1 MPTQSE
7 VKQAAKTL
15 AAARRDKEGIT
26 PDKKGSKKNLE
37 PVPPQPSKA
46 KKGWII
52 GLCAVVAL
60 AGIGVGTY
68 FIVKSFQKPDLSKA
82 TIQYEESNGGYKVV
96 GVGNENKS
104 LIKTVNIPSSYNG
117 KPVNEIKAGALGGCA
132 YLEEVTLPFIGKS
145 ADATGKEGLFGYV
158 FGKEM
163 SEGAGAYTWQQYYD
177 DEHVMQYEQTII
189 PGSLY
194 KVTINGGNVISPGAF
209 SCCKYIS
216 EIYIN
221 NNNATKIGNHA
232 FYYCS
237 SMYEFTISNSIK
249 EIGEFAFSRDYV
261 LQQIT
266 IPDSVTTLGTEA
278 FSNNISMGLVY
289 LPSSVTTIGS
299 KAFNN
304 LQSALIVCSATSKQ
318 PGWADDWVSDGIS
331 ISYGTE
337 NVVYCENALVAICN
351 DSTSNAK
358 YLYLIQWTGEW
369 ETVTLN
375 IPDEMSVN
383 GVSYPVKVIGARF
396 FEENTHVTTVN
407 LGKNVTTIGS
417 YAFSAC
423 DKLATFNFAKD
434 FDIDDKSTENTTLTS
449 IGAYAFA
456 NCTSLQGYTCHDEFL
471 DGIVLPNNITEIG
484 NHAFYN
490 CSHITHIRL
499 PEIIDTIGDS
509 CFEGCERLMYG
520 FDEHFMYRNAQAYET
535 DNWIAHSEN
544 AIRVPRSIRIIGKAA
559 FKNCFRLQDDGE
571 TSTLYP
577 MIFVEDARDAET
589 PEQVKALSAKLEQYD
604 DSVFE
609 NCGIYTKTGIYSRQI
624 RIDFDLGFAQDPGV
638 IRFGDNCFKD
648 AYMNNFVVRNENL
661 HYVGD
666 YAFYQ
671 CRPNFPENAVKICH
685 NVESIGDYAFYNWT
699 TCAGVYFEGTNPETD
714 TGEEHIPHLKSIG
727 KSAFRG
733 MNNAGFTDLIIPYT
747 VETIGEYAFYGCNK
761 VETLTFQD
769 TYDGEYKG
777 TKIETIELYAF
788 ANMTNLGRSSEYK
801 FAIPASVTKLD
812 RYCFQNCTSLHHI
825 IVAPDGSGNPQP
837 TLTTISYN
845 VFYNCTNLE
854 TIEWDLSN
862 CTSFST
868 SVFYNCTSL
877 TTDATATLAYTAIR
891 TSTYANCTAL
901 TEVNINKNIKS
912 IEGSAFVSC
921 TNLNKVTIDS
931 EGSNLSIAS
940 YAFKDCENLKDF
952 DLPSRVSS
960 IGEQAFAGCT
970 NLGTANG
977 PQFHLPNHA
986 GCSISKNAFM
996 EWTAGQTI
1004 YFYKDNLI
1012 SSERKKDISK
1022 ETTVHLYSSSIILT
1036 RANTSD
1042 PFKLSNESKTY
1053 ISSFEVNFVYLNST
1067 QSSL

>member
-26 PDKKGSKKNLE
+26 PDKKGSKKKVE
-37 PVPPQPSKA
+37 PVPPQPA
-46 KKGWII
+46 NRARTGWII

-96 GVGNENKS
+96 SVGNENKS

-266 IPDSVTTLGTEA
+266 IPDSVTTLGAEA

-337 NVVYCENALVAICN
+337 NIVYCENALVAICN

-484 NHAFYN
+484 SHAFYN

-520 FDEHFMYRNAQAYET
+520 FDEHFMYRNAQAYEEGEESA
-535 DNWIAHSEN
+535 IAYLEN

-559 FKNCFRLQDDGE
+559 FKNCFRLQDDGD
-571 TSTLYP
+571 TTTLYP
-577 MIFVEDARDAET
+577 MIFVEDARDAKT

-699 TCAGVYFEGTNPETD
+699 TCAGVYFEGTKEGDLEPN
-714 TGEEHIPHLKSIG
+714 LKSIG

-733 MNNAGFTDLIIPYT
+733 MNNAGFTELVIPDT

-761 VETLTFQD
+761 VETLQLPRNNPNFKVID
-769 TYDGEYKG
+769 V
-777 TKIETIELYAF
+777 YAF
-788 ANMTNLGRSSEYK
+788 ANMSNLGRTG
-801 FAIPASVTKLD
+801 APLVIPKSVTNLEK
-812 RYCFQNCTSLHHI
+812 YCFQSCTNVQDVQVACEDGVNQPAATLEKVSWNVFSNCTNLK
-825 IVAPDGSGNPQP
+825 
-837 TLTTISYN
+837 TIEWDLSKCTSFSTN
-845 VFYNCTNLE
+845 IFYNCTNL
-854 TIEWDLSN
+854 
-862 CTSFST
+862 
-868 SVFYNCTSL
+868 
-877 TTDATATLAYTAIR
+877 TTDATKTLGDNYHVINS
-891 TSTYANCTAL
+891 STYANCTAL
-901 TEVNINKNIKS
+901 ESVQIGKGIKYVNSN
-912 IEGSAFVSC
+912 AFIRC
-921 TNLNKVTIDS
+921 
-931 EGSNLSIAS
+931 SNLKTVTFEQNESGSYNSCYFNS
-940 YAFKDCENLKDF
+940 YAFKECKNLTTL
-952 DLPSRVSS
+952 DLHSNFTSL
-960 IGEQAFAGCT
+960 GEQALAGCT
-970 NLGTANG
+970 SLGKDGN
-977 PQFHLPNHA
+977 FHLPNRT
-986 GCSISKNAFM
+986 SFTISRNAFM
-996 EWTAGQTI
+996 DWTGAQTI
-1004 YFYKDNLI
+1004 KFYKYNVI
-1012 SSERKKDISK
+1012 SSERTKIKDIG
-1022 ETTVHLYSSSIILT
+1022 TTTIHLFSSSGNKCIELT
-1036 RANTSD
+1036 RVSD
-1042 PFKLSNESKTY
+1042 SETEFTGKSEYMGINNVK
-1053 ISSFEVNFVYLNST
+1053 FVYMGS
-1067 QSSL
+1067 